1 VRPGLA
7 AAPGDASRPY
17 RDATLSAGLG
27 LAPRTDGTQQL
38 TFQGAPLY
46 SYIGD
51 IQPATS
57 PVKPATVSG
66 SS

>member
-7 AAPGDASRPY
+7 AAPGGRRPTVP
-17 RDATLSAGLG
+17 DATLSAGLG

-38 TFQGAPLY
+38 TFKVRRSTPTF
-46 SYIGD
+46 GD
-51 IQPATS
+51 IQPGDITGQA
-57 PVKPATVSG
+57 ATVSG